1 VAVPVVNFDT
11 LAITPRRNGA
21 RRINSLALPSKCCY
35 AQFMVKAISALLL
48 ALAVCTSGDFA
59 ARAASEPCRDCKAP
73 PDLTIREQI
82 KAQRAI
88 DADRVAKESATRPW
102 DGTDIG
108 QAKRVTT
115 TPVVR

>member
-1 VAVPVVNFDT
+1 MH
-11 LAITPRRNGA
+11 
-21 RRINSLALPSKCCY
+21 
-35 AQFMVKAISALLL
+35 QFMIKAISALGL
-48 ALAVCTSGDFA
+48 ALAVCTWGGLA
-59 ARAASEPCRDCKAP
+59 ARAASESCKDCKALP
-73 PDLTIREQI
+73 NLTIREQI

-108 QAKRVTT
+108 QTKRVTT